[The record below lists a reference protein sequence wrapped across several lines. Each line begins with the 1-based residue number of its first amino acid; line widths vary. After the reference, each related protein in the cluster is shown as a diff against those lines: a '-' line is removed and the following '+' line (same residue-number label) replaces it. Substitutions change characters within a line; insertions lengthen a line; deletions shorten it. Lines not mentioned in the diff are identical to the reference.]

1 MHDDSEVYSFST
13 QHLMKNSK
21 YKENNGNLS
30 VLRSKDL
37 FLDTEKPSQSKLKL
51 NSYIFHPRRGDS
63 EINYVV
69 IRASCC
75 CHFSAK
81 IERNLTKE
89 SIPDHLAVST
99 YYFDCSR
106 WKMLTMCGQSDCV
119 H

>member
-21 YKENNGNLS
+21 YKENNWNLS

-89 SIPDHLAVST
+89 SIPDHLAVSI
-99 YYFDCSR
+99 YYFYCSR

>member
-37 FLDTEKPSQSKLKL
+37 FLDTEKPSQSKLKC

-63 EINYVV
+63 EIKYVV

-75 CHFSAK
+75 YHFSAK

-89 SIPDHLAVST
+89 SIPDHLAVSI
-99 YYFDCSR
+99 YYFYCSR
-106 WKMLTMCGQSDCV
+106 WTI
-119 H
+119 